1 MSRKP
6 ITRTDRK
13 VIELKLR
20 DMLKKEKDKFQ
31 DMQNQAVKYMVE
43 RDILKKALN
52 IAIEDKIKIENE
64 LLTEQFGAETKLLN
78 PYKEDYYLERA
89 KENIIELVGNI
100 YDNPELL
107 KKEK

>member
-13 VIELKLR
+13 VMELKLR

-43 RDILKKALN
+43 RDICKKALELMSYSYFGN
-52 IAIEDKIKIENE
+52 VSCIYFKNTDTKIETNVA
-64 LLTEQFGAETKLLN
+64 LF
-78 PYKEDYYLERA
+78 DYFINLA
-89 KENIIELVGNI
+89 KEI
-100 YDNPELL
+100 L
-107 KKEK
+107 KNERKF